1 MKGYLTTIT
10 LAFFTLSLSSCFF
23 GKNKGKGVP
32 DDGQLHGVA
41 PLAKQSMLTPR
52 TMVYVP
58 PGTFHMGPS
67 DEDVSFNYSNRN
79 RNVSIP
85 GFWMDATEITNLLD
99 LLEAQSDDIALDPV
113 VPASLKTK
121 IQSLNIKANLKND
134 LLKRV
139 DNLQK
144 KQAIVKTLSNLS
156 KNKINAKP
164 IVN

>member
-10 LAFFTLSLSSCFF
+10 LAFFTLSLTSCFF
-23 GKNKGKGVP
+23 GKNKGKGLP

-41 PLAKQSMLTPR
+41 PAAKQSMLTPK

-85 GFWMDATEITNLLD
+85 GFWMDATEITNNHYRQFVNWVRD
-99 LLEAQSDDIALDPV
+99 
-113 VPASLKTK
+113 SLAYK
-121 IQSLNIKANLKND
+121 
-134 LLKRV
+134 
-139 DNLQK
+139 
-144 KQAIVKTLSNLS
+144 
-156 KNKINAKP
+156 
-164 IVN
+164 